1 MIEYFINLLNNK
13 IIRLYLSALFL
24 TCSINVLI
32 FEMVY
37 SIIFNKFL
45 LAIFFVLTLLF
56 FFLNTLMVNI
66 KEQYITNYLYT
77 LNIKTII
84 GKLKCIDYE
93 HISSWPPNEIHEII
107 TKSNYAI
114 DNLLLMIENISYL
127 VFKLFFNIAAIILFK
142 RRLIML
148 MLMTCVI
155 IAINIYW
162 LIKNKF
168 NKNYLNLDKLHN
180 YTYYL
185 MHSRLTYL
193 SKFFNTEF
201 KNIIAYINIKSYTS
215 FVYINFAMVALY
227 LFLGF
232 NNFTIED
239 KLYIVIYARNSS
251 YIFTLIQNV
260 ILYYDNLKNNSQ
272 AITKILILPKKTI
285 VKQSILKNS
294 FCLKLTELEFINEGM
309 DKNIKL
315 HEPVIINHNDKIVLY
330 GESGVGKTT
339 FLNILKGLSKPNKIM
354 LYINDVYQK
363 NHFRQIENTTM
374 LVRHDTFKYFNE
386 SIKEFIFEDYQQDY
400 FLLAFLVN
408 ITNMKDICNDL
419 NALINNQKISSGE
432 MRRLVLIKA
441 FYQFYMSDSC
451 ILLLDELD
459 NGIHQ
464 DLFTTILENIF
475 ESQYFKNKMIII
487 ISHNKNLHNNKK
499 LFNKQIEIINGTIIC
514 HD

>member
-13 IIRLYLSALFL
+13 IIRLYLCALFL

-45 LAIFFVLTLLF
+45 LAIFFALTLLF
-56 FFLNTLMVNI
+56 FFLNTLIVNI

-84 GKLKCIDYE
+84 NKLKYIDYE
-93 HISSWPPNEIHEII
+93 HISTWPPNEMHEVI

-127 VFKLFFNIAAIILFK
+127 VFKLFFNVAVIFLFK
-142 RRLIML
+142 RRLTML
-148 MLMTCVI
+148 MLMTCAI
-155 IAINIYW
+155 IMINMYW

-168 NKNYLNLDKLHN
+168 KKNYLNLDKLHN

-185 MHSRLTYL
+185 MHSRLSYL
-193 SKFFNTEF
+193 SKFFNTEL
-201 KNIIAYINIKSYTS
+201 KNIIAYVNVKSYTS

-232 NNFTIED
+232 NSFSIED

-272 AITKILILPKKTI
+272 AIRKILMLPRKTI
-285 VKQSILKNS
+285 VKQSQLNSPYSLKI
-294 FCLKLTELEFINEGM
+294 TELDFINEGM
-309 DKNIKL
+309 DKNIKISK
-315 HEPVIINHNDKIVLY
+315 PIILNHNDKIILF

-339 FLNILKGLSKPNKIM
+339 FLNILKGLVKPNKIT
-354 LYINDVYQK
+354 LYINDIHYVD
-363 NHFRQIENTTM
+363 HFRQIENTIM
-374 LVRHDTFKYFNE
+374 LVRYDTFKYFNE
-386 SIKEFIFEDYQQDY
+386 SIKDFIFEDYPPDY

-408 ITNMKDICNDL
+408 ITNMKDICDDL
-419 NALINNQKISSGE
+419 NIPINNQKISSGE

-441 FYQFYMSDSC
+441 LYQFYMSKSS

-464 DLFTTILENIF
+464 DLFANILENIF
-475 ESQYFKNKMIII
+475 VSDYFKNKMIII
-487 ISHNKNLHNNKK
+487 ISHNKYLHQNKK
-499 LFNKQIEIINGTIIC
+499 LFDKQIEIINGIIKC